1 MVQAMMSHNKITILH
16 WQSYLQYGEQFM
28 SNSGSS
34 DGKVDGRTG
43 DDWSVSIILN
53 QGSFFAF

>member
-43 DDWSVSIILN
+43 DD
-53 QGSFFAF
+53 

>member
-1 MVQAMMSHNKITILH
+1 MVQWMSHNKITILY

-34 DGKVDGRTG
+34 VGKVDGLVHPG
-43 DDWSVSIILN
+43 DN
-53 QGSFFAF
+53 